1 MAVTLENGLVGTVVL
16 AGAVLCWL
24 GVHCYRRWD
33 EPGVNAFAT
42 VAFVLGTGAISSGAV
57 AFAGGMTIP
66 DRSLPM
72 WSDIALTG
80 WVVSMVPWILFSLQ
94 YTGRVTRFRRRTIAL
109 IAVPVLGIVGL
120 VVFQSAGTQTV
131 VTQLLGTF
139 ALLYV
144 FALVAVG
151 SYLLLRTSHE
161 YGHLSIWQGVS
172 LTLAGVAPLVLL
184 NSIGILVMQATDAAV
199 FFVYA
204 LAFVTPAVG
213 LGLSVF
219 RFGMFESTPAAGTLG
234 EQAIPRETD
243 DLVVVVDREGRVIKL
258 NETAAGTLGVEPTDP
273 LGGPF
278 ASLVG
283 WSVDELRETETVELE
298 TTVGTRRFDPQVTTF
313 TDQHDRRLG
322 HLLSLRDVTE
332 RELRKQRLEV
342 LNRVLRHNLRNRVDA
357 IKGNAE
363 AIDTGSDGPFAAE
376 IYESADELA
385 TLSAKAREIDQL
397 VSRPTRADEGD
408 LSAVVRELVE
418 SADCDRIAVD
428 LPDRAPLVT
437 DWEALR
443 LAIRNAVDN
452 AVEHADESVTVTVE
466 PTDDGYAITV
476 ADDGPGIPDSE
487 LKSLDAET
495 ETPLQHGTGLGL
507 WLLKWSVTKLNGTL
521 SFDTTAGTT
530 VRLTVPDQGSELRR
544 PSG

>member
-1 MAVTLENGLVGTVVL
+1 MAVTLVNGLVGVVLL

-42 VAFVLGTGAISSGAV
+42 VAFVLGTGAISSGVV
-57 AFAGGMTIP
+57 AFTSGTELQHNAV
-66 DRSLPM
+66 PM
-72 WSDIALTG
+72 WTDIALTG

-94 YTGRVTRFRRRTIAL
+94 YTGRVTRFRHRTIAL
-109 IAVPVLGIVGL
+109 IAAPVLGIVG
-120 VVFQSAGTQTV
+120 VVVVQSSSAQNV
-131 VTQLLGTF
+131 VIQLLGTF

-151 SYLLLRTSHE
+151 SYQLLRTSHE
-161 YGHLSIWQGVS
+161 YGHLSVWQGVY
-172 LTLAGVAPLVLL
+172 LTLAGMAPLVLM
-184 NSIGILVMQATDAAV
+184 NSIGILSGATPDAAV
-199 FFVYA
+199 YTVYA
-204 LAFVTPAVG
+204 LAFILPVVG
-213 LGLSVF
+213 LVLSVF

-243 DLVVVVDREGRVIKL
+243 DLVVVVDREGRVIKI
-258 NETAAGTLGVEPTDP
+258 NETVAERLDVDPTGP
-273 LGGPF
+273 LGGPV

-283 WSVDELRETETVELE
+283 RTVGELRETETVELE
-298 TTVGTRRFDPQVTTF
+298 TAVGTRRFDPQVTAF
-313 TDQHDRRLG
+313 TDQHGRQLG
-322 HLLSLRDVTE
+322 TLLSLRDVTD

-363 AIDTGSDGPFAAE
+363 AIEAGSDGEFAAE

-397 VSRPTRADEGD
+397 VSRPAGKGEAD

-418 SADCDRIAVD
+418 ATDCDRIAVD
-428 LPDRAPLVT
+428 LPERAPLVT

-443 LAIRNAVDN
+443 LALRNAVEN
-452 AVEHADESVTVTVE
+452 AVEHATESVRVTVE
-466 PTDDGYAITV
+466 PDGDGYAITV

-487 LKSLDAET
+487 LRSLDAET

-521 SFDTTAGTT
+521 SFDTSGGTT
-530 VRLTVPDQGSELRR
+530 VRLTVPDQGA
-544 PSG
+544 